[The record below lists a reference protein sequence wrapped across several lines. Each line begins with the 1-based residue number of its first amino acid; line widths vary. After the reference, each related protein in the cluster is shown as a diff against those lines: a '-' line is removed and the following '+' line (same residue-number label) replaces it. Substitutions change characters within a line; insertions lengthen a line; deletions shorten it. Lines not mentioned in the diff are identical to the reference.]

1 MSEDFAAVL
10 GGFRAGSRL
19 AGYLLEEQI
28 GHGGMAVV
36 FRALDERL
44 NRQVA
49 LKILAPA
56 VAADEAFRQRFIRE
70 SQVAAAVD
78 DPHIIPVFEAGE
90 AGEVLFIA
98 MRLVRGG
105 DITTL
110 IRREGPLTPRRATAI
125 ISPIASCLDAAHEAG
140 LVHRDIKPANM
151 LLDIRPGRPDHVY
164 LSDFGLSKAALGLSA
179 ITATGQFLGT
189 PDYMAPEQIT
199 GKAVDGKADQY
210 ALAVTAFELLSGAPP
225 FRNEEPMAV
234 IYAHASS
241 PPPSLARLRPD
252 LPTAVDVVF
261 GRALAKAPGERYGSC
276 QEFADALRRALGVGS
291 YDAHTEFRPQT
302 PAPYPSTEAVPI
314 VMSSA
319 AGGGPGPGPV
329 DAGLGVAGPPTEAS
343 SPTPGPSPSRA
354 PATPATPPPTPVLP
368 WPAGHD
374 GSYPTAYQPPR
385 RAGGRIAGIA
395 AALLIVAA
403 GIGAALYLLKP
414 SSGTLS
420 HRHHHSGGGGGP
432 VNWSGHPTA
441 RPLLVNG
448 GGARANVVEGLAFS
462 PDGKTVAIATVSM
475 TFLVDVETANT
486 DGVMSDPDGSEVLAV
501 AYSPDG
507 NRVATADKN
516 GHVYLWNPAT
526 DPPALTATLA
536 DPAGDS
542 IFSVAFSPDGSTLAA
557 GDSNGIT
564 YLWSVGSGTPAAL
577 PFGHL
582 ADPSGSRIQGLAFSP
597 DGKTLGT
604 GDQAGTAY
612 LWNLG
617 SGSVPPVRPTSTLT
631 GPPGASVQTVGFS
644 PDGRTFATGDSKG
657 NAYLWSATASGQSA
671 SPEATLVAP
680 AQAGAFGVVAVAFS
694 PDGATIATGGY
705 TGQTYLWST
714 ATRSVITTL
723 TDPDISGA
731 NPDVQAAAFSPDGKQ
746 LATGDTNGGTYLWT
760 PNSAQ

>member
-56 VAADEAFRQRFIRE
+56 IAADEAFRQRFIRE
-70 SQVAAAVD
+70 SRAAAAVD

-90 AGEVLFIA
+90 VGDVLFIA

-151 LLDIRPGRPDHVY
+151 LLDIRSGRPDHVY
-164 LSDFGLSKAALGLSA
+164 LSDFGLSKAALELSA

-210 ALAVTAFELLSGAPP
+210 ALAVTAFELLSGTPP
-225 FRNEEPMAV
+225 FRNDEPMAV

-252 LPTAVDVVF
+252 LPAAVDAVF
-261 GRALAKAPGERYGSC
+261 GRALAKLPGERYGSC
-276 QEFADALRRALGVGS
+276 QEFADALRRALDNGG
-291 YDAHTEFRPQT
+291 YDARTELRP
-302 PAPYPSTEAVPI
+302 E
-314 VMSSA
+314 
-319 AGGGPGPGPV
+319 
-329 DAGLGVAGPPTEAS
+329 
-343 SPTPGPSPSRA
+343 
-354 PATPATPPPTPVLP
+354 TPVLP
-368 WPAGHD
+368 WPAGQA
-374 GSYPTAYQPPR
+374 GPGPYPPAQPR
-385 RAGGRIAGIA
+385 RLGGPIAGIA

-403 GIGAALYLLKP
+403 GVGAALYLIRP
-414 SSGTLS
+414 SSGTLN
-420 HRHHHSGGGGGP
+420 HHHHHSGGRTTP
-432 VNWSGHPTA
+432 VDWSGHPTP

-448 GGARANVVEGLAFS
+448 GGAKQDVVEGVAFS
-462 PDGKTVAIATVSM
+462 PDGETLAIGTVGT
-475 TFLVDVETANT
+475 TYLVDLASGSQLAALT
-486 DGVMSDPDGSEVLAV
+486 DPGGGEVLAV
-501 AYSPDG
+501 AFSPDG
-507 NRVATADKN
+507 ELATADKN
-516 GHVYLWNPAT
+516 GHVYLWNPANSAIM
-526 DPPALTATLA
+526 PIATLS
-536 DPAGDS
+536 DPTGDE
-542 IFSVAFSPDGSTLAA
+542 IFAVAFSHDGAMLAA
-557 GDSNGIT
+557 GDSGGNT
-564 YLWSVGSGTPAAL
+564 YLWHVGGGPAGD

-582 ADPSGSRIQGLAFSP
+582 TEPAGSRVQGLVFSP
-597 DGKTLGT
+597 DGQTLVT
-604 GDQAGTAY
+604 GDSSDKAY
-612 LWNLG
+612 LWKLG
-617 SGSVPPVRPTSTLT
+617 SGSAPSSPTATLT
-631 GPPGASVQTVGFS
+631 SPSGASVQAVAFS
-644 PDGRTFATGDSKG
+644 PNGRTFATGDGKG
-657 NAYLWSATASGQSA
+657 NTYLWSAAASGQSA
-671 SPEATLVAP
+671 SPEATLSNP
-680 AQAGAFGVVAVAFS
+680 AEAGTFGVVALAFS

-705 TGQTYLWST
+705 TGQTYLWSVT
-714 ATRSVITTL
+714 TRSVIATL

-731 NPDVQAAAFSPDGKQ
+731 SPDVQAAAFSPSGKQ

-760 PNSAQ
+760 PSSGQ